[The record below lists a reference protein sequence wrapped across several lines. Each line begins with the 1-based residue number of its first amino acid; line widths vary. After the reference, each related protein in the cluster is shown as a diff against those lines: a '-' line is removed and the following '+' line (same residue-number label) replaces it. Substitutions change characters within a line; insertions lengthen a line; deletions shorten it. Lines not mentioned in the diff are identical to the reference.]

1 MNKKQEQEYNSVSVR
16 CSYLLGS
23 QVLLWR
29 DTIPCTGPHMY
40 CCWLSRNSSLNIKSN
55 DENTVTKVI
64 VLSAHWRVEYGLC
77 PHKFMCSCNLNSL
90 LQLCQ
95 ERGPNGRCWGQD
107 YSCPPGMGQL
117 SVGVWPLSLCP
128 IPIPFFFQHKLT
140 YHTPITRGSH
150 WILDFPASRTVSR
163 KTLLFYVNEPVSSSL
178 LQQQKAASTG
188 QALPPPPCSR
198 SSAHPLLST
207 QPYTQ
212 LSLSLSLAPGALFPR
227 SLFL

>member
-1 MNKKQEQEYNSVSVR
+1 M
-16 CSYLLGS
+16 
-23 QVLLWR
+23 
-29 DTIPCTGPHMY
+29 
-40 CCWLSRNSSLNIKSN
+40 
-55 DENTVTKVI
+55 
-64 VLSAHWRVEYGLC
+64 
-77 PHKFMCSCNLNSL
+77 
-90 LQLCQ
+90 
-95 ERGPNGRCWGQD
+95 
-107 YSCPPGMGQL
+107 
-117 SVGVWPLSLCP
+117 GVWPLSLCP

-227 SLFL
+227 SLFLWRQCDSARLRKASRNSPPLLIWKSWLPKRLRQQIKLEKHYSLLKNTNNTDRLQKQFTLPEYKVLNTFFSKPVFQTKLAFFVNQIW